1 MVTFITRR
9 VIAAFFIVLGA
20 SFLVFI
26 LMANAG
32 DPLAFLVEIQ
42 DPTQRENL
50 RRSLTEEL
58 NLDVNPVV
66 RYFMWLGGVF
76 QGDFGIST
84 QTQQPV
90 LDDLANRV
98 PLSLKLIT
106 ASLILAVLIGIVV
119 GIVTAIKQYSGFDY
133 IVDVLHVRVL
143 RPAGVLGRRDP
154 QRPRRDQLQRLAARR
169 RPLRSL
175 GDRAVRARRGRAR
188 LQHRGRPPAAA
199 SRVRRPHRRV
209 HRSVS

>member
-1 MVTFITRR
+1 VVTFITRR

-32 DPLAFLVEIQ
+32 DPLAFLVTIQ

-50 RRSLTEEL
+50 RRSLSEEL

-106 ASLILAVLIGIVV
+106 ASLLLAVLIGIVV

-133 IVDVLHVRVL
+133 TSTFFTFVFFALPVFWIAVILKGLGGINFNDWL
-143 RPAGVLGRRDP
+143 RDGAHFAPWVIALFA
-154 QRPRRDQLQRLAARR
+154 LAAA
-169 RPLRSL
+169 
-175 GDRAVRARRGRAR
+175 GIGY
-188 LQHRGRPPAAA
+188 
-199 SRVRRPHRRV
+199 
-209 HRSVS
+209 SVSGSPSSPEGSHSVS